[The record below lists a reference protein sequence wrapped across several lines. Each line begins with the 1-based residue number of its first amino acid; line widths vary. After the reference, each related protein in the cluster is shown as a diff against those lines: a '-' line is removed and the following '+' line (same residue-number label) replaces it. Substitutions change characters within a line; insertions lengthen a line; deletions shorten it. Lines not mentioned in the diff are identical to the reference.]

1 MSDFKS
7 DYPSTETLTRL
18 RNATLFY
25 FIAGLILAVIQF
37 LARQWVIAAIA
48 GVIICAVGVGWL
60 MANNPVN
67 KRTGALIIAVG
78 LIITLSK
85 TPIKPLTVL
94 MGTLLSI
101 TTIGFLVMGVKT
113 LIRYFIAQS
122 KQY

>member
-7 DYPSTETLTRL
+7 DYPSTETMTRL
-18 RNATLFY
+18 RNAALFY
-25 FIAGLILAVIQF
+25 FIAGLVLAVIQF

-78 LIITLSK
+78 VIITLSK

-101 TTIGFLVMGVKT
+101 TTIGFLVMGVKN
-113 LIRYFIAQS
+113 LILYFVAQS
-122 KQY
+122 KRY

>member
-1 MSDFKS
+1 MSNFES
-7 DYPSTETLTRL
+7 EFPSTETLIRL
-18 RNATLFY
+18 RNTALFY
-25 FIAGLILAVIQF
+25 FISGLVLAVIQF
-37 LARQWVIAAIA
+37 LARQWVIAAVA
-48 GVIICAVGVGWL
+48 GIIICAVGIGWL

-67 KRTGALIIAVG
+67 KKTGALITAIGVMV
-78 LIITLSK
+78 TLSK

-101 TTIGFLVMGVKT
+101 TIIGFLAMGVKS

>member
-18 RNATLFY
+18 RNAALFY
-25 FIAGLILAVIQF
+25 FVAGLVLAVIQF

-48 GVIICAVGVGWL
+48 GVIICAVGAGWL

-67 KRTGALIIAVG
+67 KRTGAMIIAVG
-78 LIITLSK
+78 VVVTLSK

-101 TTIGFLVMGVKT
+101 TTIGFLVMGAKN
-113 LIRYFIAQS
+113 LILYFIAQS
-122 KQY
+122 KRY